1 MLSAQSRAHLKGVHP
16 DLARVVLAAA
26 AAGARF
32 QVTEGLR
39 DSARQRELYAAGKS
53 QTLRSRH
60 LTGHAVDVVAETAP
74 GRVTYDETAMRELAA
89 AIKSAAARLGI
100 PVEWGGDWTSLHDTP
115 HWQLPRG
122 RYPEYESFAGWRDAA
137 REPLRRDASDDAWAT
152 TVAVETPPPI
162 RTGASLAALGL
173 AGWARVASASR
184 TAWALAVILVTAI
197 CDLVNAIFSAAA
209 AIQSDAQGV
218 IEPMASLIRSV
229 WSEVPIAL
237 RVVSVAGLAYALLRH
252 VDIRAH
258 YAELRAQIA
267 AATKGST

>member
-39 DSARQRELYAAGKS
+39 DATRQRELYAAGKS

-122 RYPEYESFAGWRDAA
+122 RYPEYESFAGWRDTAEA
-137 REPLRRDASDDAWAT
+137 PRRGATDDAWAA

-184 TAWALAVILVTAI
+184 TAWALALVIVKAI
-197 CDLVNAIFSAAA
+197 
-209 AIQSDAQGV
+209 SDAVDWLLHAAPALHGDVQGV
-218 IEPMASLIRSV
+218 VDPMTSLLGLVKADAPGVLSV
-229 WSEVPIAL
+229 VAVLAL
-237 RVVSVAGLAYALLRH
+237 IIALLRH

-258 YAELRAQIA
+258 YGELRAQIA